1 MQSYTSFQNFAL
13 LILRAI
19 IAAIFLVA
27 GINKFDYWS
36 GMPGSTAFDIFMIK
50 FLSFAEPLGAL
61 AVLIGFLTRIAS
73 GCLIIIMLGAIYY
86 AQFVYHMG
94 FVTPTGAG
102 WDFPLMILGGCLAL
116 VAFGAG
122 GWSIDAQRKKR

>member
-36 GMPGSTAFDIFMIK
+36 GMPGSTAFDLFMIK
-50 FLSFAEPLGAL
+50 FLSFAEPLGAIAL
-61 AVLIGFLTRIAS
+61 LIGFLTRIAS

-86 AQFVYHMG
+86 AHFVYHMG

-102 WDFPLMILGGCLAL
+102 WDFPLMILGGCLIL

-122 GWSIDAQRKKR
+122 GWSVDALKKRR